1 MRGVSVPKTGTSE
14 CYFINLNHHGVERL
28 MGMVK
33 SYLEELRL
41 PRGYSVDVYPGMIPL
56 GSIVVEITGSKEN
69 EIKALHLRITS
80 KILEI
85 CERNGIESHGF
96 EPLKIS

>member
-1 MRGVSVPKTGTSE
+1 MSKTGTSE
-14 CYFINLNHHGVERL
+14 CYFVNLNHHCVGRL
-28 MGMVK
+28 IGMVK
-33 SYLEELRL
+33 SYLGELRL
-41 PRGYSVDVYPGMIPL
+41 PRGYSVNVYPGMIPL
-56 GSIVVEITGSKEN
+56 SSIVVEITGSREDQ
-69 EIKALHLRITS
+69 IKALHLRITS

>member
-1 MRGVSVPKTGTSE
+1 
-14 CYFINLNHHGVERL
+14 
-28 MGMVK
+28 MVK
-33 SYLEELRL
+33 SYLEELHL
-41 PRGYSVDVYPGMIPL
+41 PQGYSVDVYPGMIPL
-56 GSIVVEITGSKEN
+56 GSIVVEITGSRED

-85 CERNGIESHGF
+85 CERNGIEAHGF

>member
-1 MRGVSVPKTGTSE
+1 
-14 CYFINLNHHGVERL
+14 LNHRGLERL
-28 MGMVK
+28 IDMVK
-33 SYLEELRL
+33 SYLGELRL

-56 GSIVVEITGSKEN
+56 SSIVVEITGSRED

>member
-1 MRGVSVPKTGTSE
+1 MPKTGTSE
-14 CYFINLNHHGVERL
+14 CYFINLNHHCVERL
-28 MGMVK
+28 INMVK
-33 SYLEELRL
+33 SYLEELRF
-41 PRGYSVDVYPGMIPL
+41 PRGYSVDVYAGMIPL
-56 GSIVVEITGSKEN
+56 GSIVVEITGSKED
-69 EIKALHLRITS
+69 EIKALNLRITS